1 MRHKKKGRKLGRK
14 VGNRKALLMNL
25 ACQLIIHK
33 KIKTTDPKAKELRT
47 FIEPL
52 ITLAKKND
60 LHSRRLAIK
69 KIPKKNIVR
78 ILFEEIAPVFEFG
91 VGVMLVFLG
100 AQVFWNLY
108 KKNLHVHHHE
118 HDGNQHLH
126 IHGAHDESEDSS
138 IEKSHSL
145 FNPGKPFFR
154 LKSFKQK
161 FLFFDKKLFI

>member
-33 KIKTTDPKAKELRT
+33 KIKTTDPKAKELRS

-60 LHSRRLAIK
+60 LHSRRLVIK

-78 ILFEEIAPVFEFG
+78 VLFEEIAPVFAERPGGYTRITKLGHRDNDRAPVSIIEF
-91 VGVMLVFLG
+91 V
-100 AQVFWNLY
+100 
-108 KKNLHVHHHE
+108 E
-118 HDGNQHLH
+118 
-126 IHGAHDESEDSS
+126 S
-138 IEKSHSL
+138 IENILTESSESNKSE
-145 FNPGKPFFR
+145 
-154 LKSFKQK
+154 
-161 FLFFDKKLFI
+161 